1 MTPSAQPIAYIEP
14 TITTRIGYQLEYRSP
29 EWWDGWRRLEV
40 AWAQSGGRPLSPFW
54 SDWIRHWGARRREVL
69 RVGRRG
75 GKSSMLEQIATVEA
89 LHSTATV
96 PTGDAGVVP
105 IVSVD
110 RREASNRIRAVGL
123 MLDCLGIH
131 EERSRTKKSQGI
143 KRKSYADRHVLE
155 SERFGTRIIQVYTA
169 SIAGVSGFTSICV
182 LLDEVAKWKDTDTGS
197 NPAAEVIASIAPT
210 MATQPEAVMVLSS
223 SPWSEVDAHAQAYD
237 QGDTTSQRVSYAPS
251 WIANPTLTEEGTRR
265 EEPDDQIWEREY
277 KAIPMKDI
285 ASQWFDPRLV
295 LEACV

>member
-1 MTPSAQPIAYIEP
+1 MHRHAGASF
-14 TITTRIGYQLEYRSP
+14 RSP
-29 EWWDGWRRLEV
+29 EWWDGWQKLEV
-40 AWAQSGGRPLSPFW
+40 AWAQAGGRPLSPFW
-54 SDWIRHWGARRREVL
+54 ADWVKQWGARRREIL

-75 GKSSMLEQIATVEA
+75 GKSSMLEQLATIEA
-89 LHSTATV
+89 LFSSAKI

-123 MLDCLGIH
+123 MLDCLGIR
-131 EERSRTKKSQGI
+131 EEKARKRKTQGVGGSFVR
-143 KRKSYADRHVLE
+143 RKSYADRHVLE

-169 SIAGVSGFTSICV
+169 SIAGVSGFTSITV

-197 NPAAEVIASIAPT
+197 NPAAEVIASVAPT
-210 MATQPEAVMVLSS
+210 MATVPEAVMVLSS

-237 QGDTTSQRVSYAPS
+237 QGDTYAQRVAYAPT
-251 WIANPTLTEEGTRR
+251 WIANPTLTEEGTRL
-265 EEPDDQIWEREY
+265 EEPDEQLWEREY

-285 ASQWFDPRLV
+285 ASQWFDPRLI
-295 LEACV
+295 LEACA